1 MRQQLLGNVAINA
14 TGSGD
19 GDITI
24 KQIGQTDLTSGVT
37 GTVSIGNTSTNLVD
51 FDGRY
56 FSMNGVLTV
65 KSASGEKI
73 KFTGTGATT
82 VKTADDAITFDTGDI
97 QAAQNLTINSTGGAI
112 TIGNVYSNGGTRTLT
127 INADAEAGGGD
138 DTSETVTIGS
148 IGVDDEIGAVLI
160 DAQDGITL
168 TGNIALADAAGADL
182 NLDGPVLISG
192 DVTIDNDNTNEDGLI
207 DFESTID
214 GVSGDSKDDDLVI
227 KAGDHDGD
235 TSPGGV
241 LTFGGS
247 IGDTTPLTTLKINAT
262 AGTAVLDIPQI
273 GGDGVAGV
281 TGQVDIGNSNTA
293 RIDINSSTIDFGTG
307 DVTLTAGAGGTVFTT
322 ATPTIDMVQTVTG
335 GDGAA
340 DGGNLTITGAV
351 TINNG
356 TLDINSGGGNISIT
370 GNIGSAGVDEAIIL
384 DDGTTVTAG
393 SGTAS
398 TGTITLGGTVTS
410 GDITLI
416 GDSGISIAGD
426 ITSNKTASAGAISF
440 TGPVTLAGNVVITSD
455 DHATSSITFNST
467 ATINSDSTARTL
479 KLDTDGGAIVLNGAV
494 GAATNGALSSLTIN
508 GPDDGKGAGDIDVAN
523 IGGSAVGVTGA
534 TVIGNTN
541 TDDLVLDGTVYNTTG
556 AQTYTAATGDKIL
569 VGTTNNAVSFN
580 TSNANVAF
588 NTSDVKLASGANL
601 TVDTDSGNNGTITFQ
616 GSIHGTGNTA
626 NTVTDITSLD
636 GGGAAVTVNAIDSN
650 IEDISITGPT
660 TLKEI

>member
-1 MRQQLLGNVAINA
+1 
-14 TGSGD
+14 
-19 GDITI
+19 
-24 KQIGQTDLTSGVT
+24 
-37 GTVSIGNTSTNLVD
+37 
-51 FDGRY
+51 
-56 FSMNGVLTV
+56 
-65 KSASGEKI
+65 
-73 KFTGTGATT
+73 
-82 VKTADDAITFDTGDI
+82 
-97 QAAQNLTINSTGGAI
+97 
-112 TIGNVYSNGGTRTLT
+112 
-127 INADAEAGGGD
+127 
-138 DTSETVTIGS
+138 
-148 IGVDDEIGAVLI
+148 
-160 DAQDGITL
+160 
-168 TGNIALADAAGADL
+168 
-182 NLDGPVLISG
+182 
-192 DVTIDNDNTNEDGLI
+192 
-207 DFESTID
+207 
-214 GVSGDSKDDDLVI
+214 
-227 KAGDHDGD
+227 
-235 TSPGGV
+235 
-241 LTFGGS
+241 
-247 IGDTTPLTTLKINAT
+247 
-262 AGTAVLDIPQI
+262 
-273 GGDGVAGV
+273 
-281 TGQVDIGNSNTA
+281 
-293 RIDINSSTIDFGTG
+293 
-307 DVTLTAGAGGTVFTT
+307 
-322 ATPTIDMVQTVTG
+322 MVQTVDG
-335 GDGAA
+335 SGDGAA
-340 DGGNLTITGAV
+340 DGGNLTISSAV

-384 DDGTTVTAG
+384 DDGTTVNVGG

-455 DHATSSITFNST
+455 DNATSSITFDST

-508 GPDDGKGAGDIDVAN
+508 GPDDGEGAGDIDVAN
-523 IGGSAVGVTGA
+523 IGGSGVGVTGA

-541 TDDLVLDGTVYNTTG
+541 TDDLVLDGTVYKTTG

-601 TVDTDSGNNGTITFQ
+601 TVDTNSGNNGTITFQ

-660 TLKEI
+660 TLKGNITTASNGTVTITGNTTINGAVTIDTKTGGGANVLITGTLDATATTDDLDINAGTGTIEITGNIGGGGTAFETIDLNAVASTANPSTSTGGVTLGGDIGVTATARSGVTNIGNAETTGAITLSGTMYHTSGALTI